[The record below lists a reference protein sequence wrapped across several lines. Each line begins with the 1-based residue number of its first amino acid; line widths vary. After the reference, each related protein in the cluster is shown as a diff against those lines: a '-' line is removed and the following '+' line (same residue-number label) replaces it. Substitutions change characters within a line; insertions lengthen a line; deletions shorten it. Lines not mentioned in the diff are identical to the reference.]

1 MTRPLALCAALFAAG
16 AAPPSPE
23 APEAPPA
30 DRDARVMGHPGVRR
44 VAGRGTL
51 RAVGAGDTHEGAPRG
66 LTAGEG
72 RGCVRAPVR
81 GGFL

>member
-1 MTRPLALCAALFAAG
+1 MTRAPCFCAALCAALWALEE
-16 AAPPSPE
+16 SPRE
-23 APEAPPA
+23 ETTTDPG
-30 DRDARVMGHPGVRR
+30 ARVMGHPGVRR

-51 RAVGAGDTHEGAPRG
+51 DRVCPGPTHEGAPGG

>member
-1 MTRPLALCAALFAAG
+1 MTRPLALCAALLAAG
-16 AAPPSPE
+16 SGTAPESPVE
-23 APEAPPA
+23 APTA

>member
-1 MTRPLALCAALFAAG
+1 MTRALGLCAALFAAG
-16 AAPPSPE
+16 ADT
-23 APEAPPA
+23 APEAPIEA
-30 DRDARVMGHPGVRR
+30 QGANRDARVMGHPGVRR
-44 VAGRGTL
+44 VAGRGSL
-51 RAVGAGDTHEGAPRG
+51 RALCVGDTHEGAPRG